1 MIYFTADTHFFHTEL
16 LGNNDFAP
24 RPFKNVAEMNAT
36 VVANWNRRVKAGD
49 QVYLLGDIAMV
60 PNKPRAFAEVAGVL
74 AQLNGQLII
83 IKGNHDSR
91 AFLKY
96 LAKND
101 GGLANGKPHY
111 QFADVGAL
119 IKINH
124 HQFFLT
130 HYPLLLGKVQQTFN
144 LHGHIHHYM
153 LPIAENINVGIDAP
167 ERELLPTTLPF
178 GTPLAA
184 SEIERIFERKQAT
197 LAKHS
202 RD

>member
-1 MIYFTADTHFFHTEL
+1 MIYFTADTHFFHAEL

-24 RPFKNVAEMNAT
+24 RPFKDVATMNAT
-36 VVANWNRRVKAGD
+36 IIANWNQRVQADD
-49 QVYLLGDIAMV
+49 QVYLLGDVAMV
-60 PNKPRAFAEVAGVL
+60 PNKPSAFAEVAAVL
-74 AQLNGQLII
+74 EQLNGQLII
-83 IKGNHDSR
+83 IKGNHDNR

-96 LAKND
+96 LAKHD
-101 GGLANGKPHY
+101 AGLSAGKAHY
-111 QFADVGAL
+111 QFADVGEL

-124 HQFFLT
+124 HQYFLT

-167 ERELLPTTLPF
+167 ERELLPERVPF

-184 SEIERIFERKQAT
+184 NEIEIIFERKQVA
-197 LAKHS
+197 LANPNH
-202 RD
+202 D